1 MSRKKQ
7 LPEVEPVKLK
17 PFHGIRPG
25 IYILI
30 IWALIILLLAFVL
43 FVLPGLVSNTS
54 YVTFNEPVVGSGVY
68 EDGIY
73 LGSATDGVYKTTG
86 GNHKYTFTYEGEEY
100 GEVESKVKRK
110 VFFTLF
116 SHKPQLIVPERSYN
130 DEVKE
135 KVVSAFIRDVTSYSA
150 VISAPDTFHY
160 PPIFSAFA
168 SNSVEMSIKDVR
180 DAWLLA
186 LSHISSSSLYEDYEV
201 GKEILL
207 KSGILFETEE
217 SKELEYYIEALFNGE
232 KVILEKSMENNIL
245 LPTKDGDFFHYEPT
259 IVEMG
264 YSTTLTVESAK
275 EAPVKVEVYDFS
287 IARNLVTEHDWALF
301 VEENPKWSKDNLETL
316 VEEGLVDSNYLKGI
330 TLSPYINSIRP
341 IRNISYYAA
350 SAYVEWKSGK
360 DGVIYHIPTEK
371 EWYTASFSTKDKEY
385 VTSLVY
391 VENNPTTPTAMLGLL
406 WEFTSTPFIPL
417 SRITDY
423 DKINNLGN
431 MYGYDDVI
439 VKGGSYVSDPSSI
452 SIDTVGIT
460 SKSTCSEFCG
470 LRLAK

>member
-25 IYILI
+25 VYIII

-186 LSHISSSSLYEDYEV
+186 LSHISSSSLYEDYKV

-232 KVILEKSMENNIL
+232 KVTLEKSMENNIL

-264 YSTTLTVESAK
+264 YSTTFTVESAK
-275 EAPVKVEVYDFS
+275 EAPVKVEVYEFS

-423 DKINNLGN
+423 DKIINLGN

>member
-25 IYILI
+25 VYIII

-186 LSHISSSSLYEDYEV
+186 LSHISSSSLYEDYKV

-217 SKELEYYIEALFNGE
+217 SKELEYYIDALFNGE
-232 KVILEKSMENNIL
+232 KVTLEKSMENNIL

-275 EAPVKVEVYDFS
+275 EAPVKVEVYEFS

-423 DKINNLGN
+423 DKIINLGN

>member
-25 IYILI
+25 VYIII

-160 PPIFSAFA
+160 PPIFSSFA

-186 LSHISSSSLYEDYEV
+186 LSHISSSSLYEDYKV

-275 EAPVKVEVYDFS
+275 EAPVKVEVYEFS

>member
-54 YVTFNEPVVGSGVY
+54 YVTFDEPVVGSGVY

-186 LSHISSSSLYEDYEV
+186 LSHISSSSLYEDYKV

-275 EAPVKVEVYDFS
+275 EAPVKVEVYEFS

-423 DKINNLGN
+423 DKIINLGN

>member
-54 YVTFNEPVVGSGVY
+54 YVTFDEPVVGSGVY

-186 LSHISSSSLYEDYEV
+186 LSHISSSSLYEDYKV

-217 SKELEYYIEALFNGE
+217 SKELEYYIDALFNGE
-232 KVILEKSMENNIL
+232 KVTLEKSMENNIL

-275 EAPVKVEVYDFS
+275 EAPVKVEVYEFS

-423 DKINNLGN
+423 DKIINLGN

>member
-25 IYILI
+25 VYIII

-160 PPIFSAFA
+160 PSIFSAFA

-186 LSHISSSSLYEDYEV
+186 LSHISSSSLYEDYKV

-217 SKELEYYIEALFNGE
+217 SKELEYYIDALFNGE
-232 KVILEKSMENNIL
+232 KVTLEKSMENNIL

-259 IVEMG
+259 TVEMG

>member
-116 SHKPQLIVPERSYN
+116 SHKPQLIVPERYYN

-186 LSHISSSSLYEDYEV
+186 LSHISSSSLYEDYKV

-217 SKELEYYIEALFNGE
+217 SKELEYYIDALFNGE
-232 KVILEKSMENNIL
+232 KVTLEKSMENNIL

-275 EAPVKVEVYDFS
+275 EAPVKVEVYEFS
-287 IARNLVTEHDWALF
+287 IAQNLVTEHDWALF

>member
-25 IYILI
+25 VYIII

-186 LSHISSSSLYEDYEV
+186 LSHISSFSLYEDYKV

-275 EAPVKVEVYDFS
+275 EAPVKVEVYEFS

-423 DKINNLGN
+423 DKIINLGN

>member
-25 IYILI
+25 VYIII

-275 EAPVKVEVYDFS
+275 EAPVKVEVYEFS

>member
-30 IWALIILLLAFVL
+30 SWALIILLLAFVL

-186 LSHISSSSLYEDYEV
+186 LSHISSSSLYEDYKV

-275 EAPVKVEVYDFS
+275 EAPVKVEVYEFS

>member
-186 LSHISSSSLYEDYEV
+186 LSHISSSSLYEDYKV

-275 EAPVKVEVYDFS
+275 EAPVKVEVYEFS

-423 DKINNLGN
+423 DKIINLGN

>member
-259 IVEMG
+259 IVKMG

-423 DKINNLGN
+423 DKIINLGN

>member
-25 IYILI
+25 VYILI

-186 LSHISSSSLYEDYEV
+186 LSHISSSSLYEDYKV

-406 WEFTSTPFIPL
+406 WEFTSTPCIPL
-417 SRITDY
+417 SRTTDY
-423 DKINNLGN
+423 DKIINLGN

>member
-54 YVTFNEPVVGSGVY
+54 YVTFDEPVVGSGVY

-186 LSHISSSSLYEDYEV
+186 LSHISSSSLYEDYKV

-217 SKELEYYIEALFNGE
+217 SKELEYYIDALFNGE
-232 KVILEKSMENNIL
+232 KVTLEKSMENNIL

-423 DKINNLGN
+423 DKIINLGN

>member
-25 IYILI
+25 VYIII

-186 LSHISSSSLYEDYEV
+186 LSHISSSSLYEDYKV

-217 SKELEYYIEALFNGE
+217 SKELEYYIDALFNGE
-232 KVILEKSMENNIL
+232 KVTLEKSMENNIL

-423 DKINNLGN
+423 DKIINLGN

>member
-25 IYILI
+25 VYILI

-186 LSHISSSSLYEDYEV
+186 LSHISSSSLYEDYKV

-217 SKELEYYIEALFNGE
+217 SKELEYYIDALFNGE
-232 KVILEKSMENNIL
+232 KVTLEKSMENNIL

-275 EAPVKVEVYDFS
+275 EAPVKVEVYEFS
-287 IARNLVTEHDWALF
+287 IAQNLVTEHDWALF

-423 DKINNLGN
+423 DKIINLGN

>member
-7 LPEVEPVKLK
+7 LPEVESVKLK

-186 LSHISSSSLYEDYEV
+186 LSHISSSSLYEDYKV

-423 DKINNLGN
+423 DKIINLGN

>member
-25 IYILI
+25 VYIII

-86 GNHKYTFTYEGEEY
+86 GNHKYTFTYEGEKY

-186 LSHISSSSLYEDYEV
+186 LSHISSSSLYEDYKV

-275 EAPVKVEVYDFS
+275 EVPVKVEVYEFS

>member
-186 LSHISSSSLYEDYEV
+186 ISHISSASLYEDYKV

-232 KVILEKSMENNIL
+232 KVTLEKSMENNIL

-423 DKINNLGN
+423 DKIINLGN

>member
-186 LSHISSSSLYEDYEV
+186 LSHISSSSLYEDYKV

-423 DKINNLGN
+423 DKTINLGN

>member
-25 IYILI
+25 VYILI

-186 LSHISSSSLYEDYEV
+186 LSHISSSSLYEDYKV

>member
-17 PFHGIRPG
+17 PIHGIRPG
-25 IYILI
+25 VYILI
-30 IWALIILLLAFVL
+30 IWAIIILLLFFIL

-86 GNHKYTFTYEGEEY
+86 GNHRYTFTFEGEEY
-100 GEVESKVKRK
+100 GEIETKIKRK

-135 KVVSAFIRDVTSYSA
+135 KVESAFIRDVASYSA

-160 PPIFSAFA
+160 PLIFSAFA
-168 SNSVEMSIKDVR
+168 SNSIEMGIKDVR
-180 DAWLLA
+180 DTWLLA
-186 LSHISSSSLYEDYEV
+186 LSHISSSTLYEDYKV
-201 GKEILL
+201 GKETLS
-207 KSGILFETEE
+207 KSDVLFETDQSKKLE
-217 SKELEYYIEALFNGE
+217 SYIDALFNGE
-232 KVILEKSMENNIL
+232 KIKLEKSMENNIQI
-245 LPTKDGDFFHYEPT
+245 PVNNGDFFHYEST

-264 YSTTLTVESAK
+264 DSTTLTVESAK
-275 EAPVKVEVYDFS
+275 EAPLKVEVNEFS
-287 IARNLVTEHDWALF
+287 IAQNLVTEHDWALF
-301 VEENPKWSKDNLETL
+301 IEENPKWSRDNLDSL
-316 VEEGLVDSNYLKGI
+316 VEEGLVDTNYLKGI

-341 IRNISYYAA
+341 IRNISYHAA
-350 SAYVEWKSGK
+350 SAYVEWKSQK
-360 DGVIYHIPTEK
+360 DGVSYHIPTEK
-371 EWYTASFSTKDKEY
+371 EWYTASLSSKDKEY
-385 VTSLVY
+385 VTSLVFI
-391 VENNPTTPTAMLGLL
+391 ENNPTSPTAMLGQL

-417 SRITDY
+417 SRLSEY
-423 DKINNLGN
+423 DKIINLGN
-431 MYGYDDVI
+431 IYGYDDVI
-439 VKGGSYVSDPSSI
+439 VKGGSYVSDSSSI

>member
-25 IYILI
+25 VYIII
-30 IWALIILLLAFVL
+30 IWALIILLLALVL

-264 YSTTLTVESAK
+264 YSTTFTVESAK
-275 EAPVKVEVYDFS
+275 EAPVKVEVYEFS
-287 IARNLVTEHDWALF
+287 IARNLVTEHDWALC

-423 DKINNLGN
+423 DKIINLGN

>member
-54 YVTFNEPVVGSGVY
+54 YVTFDEPVVGSGVY

-275 EAPVKVEVYDFS
+275 EAPVKVEVYEFS

>member
-417 SRITDY
+417 SRTTDY
-423 DKINNLGN
+423 DKIINLGN

>member
-25 IYILI
+25 VYIII

-186 LSHISSSSLYEDYEV
+186 LSHISSSSLYEDYKV

>member
-25 IYILI
+25 VYIII

-423 DKINNLGN
+423 DKIINLGN

>member
-25 IYILI
+25 VYIII

-186 LSHISSSSLYEDYEV
+186 LSHISSSSLYEDYKV

-207 KSGILFETEE
+207 KNGILFETEE
-217 SKELEYYIEALFNGE
+217 SKELEYYIDALFNGE
-232 KVILEKSMENNIL
+232 KVTLEKSMENNIL

-423 DKINNLGN
+423 DKIINLGN

>member
-54 YVTFNEPVVGSGVY
+54 YVTFDEPVVGSGVY

-186 LSHISSSSLYEDYEV
+186 LSHISSSSLYEDYKV

-217 SKELEYYIEALFNGE
+217 SKELEYYIDALFNGE
-232 KVILEKSMENNIL
+232 KVTLEKSMENNIL

-264 YSTTLTVESAK
+264 YSTTFTVESAK

>member
-25 IYILI
+25 VYIII

-186 LSHISSSSLYEDYEV
+186 LSHISSSSLYEDYKV

-217 SKELEYYIEALFNGE
+217 SKELEYYIDALFNGE
-232 KVILEKSMENNIL
+232 KVTLEKSMENNIL

-275 EAPVKVEVYDFS
+275 EAPVKVEVYEFS

>member
-25 IYILI
+25 VYILI

-186 LSHISSSSLYEDYEV
+186 LSHISSSSLYEDYKV

-217 SKELEYYIEALFNGE
+217 SKELEYYIDALFNGE
-232 KVILEKSMENNIL
+232 KVTLEKSMENNIL

-423 DKINNLGN
+423 DKIINLGN

>member
-1 MSRKKQ
+1 
-7 LPEVEPVKLK
+7 
-17 PFHGIRPG
+17 
-25 IYILI
+25 
-30 IWALIILLLAFVL
+30 
-43 FVLPGLVSNTS
+43 
-54 YVTFNEPVVGSGVY
+54 
-68 EDGIY
+68 
-73 LGSATDGVYKTTG
+73 
-86 GNHKYTFTYEGEEY
+86 
-100 GEVESKVKRK
+100 
-110 VFFTLF
+110 
-116 SHKPQLIVPERSYN
+116 
-130 DEVKE
+130 
-135 KVVSAFIRDVTSYSA
+135 
-150 VISAPDTFHY
+150 
-160 PPIFSAFA
+160 
-168 SNSVEMSIKDVR
+168 
-180 DAWLLA
+180 
-186 LSHISSSSLYEDYEV
+186 
-201 GKEILL
+201 
-207 KSGILFETEE
+207 
-217 SKELEYYIEALFNGE
+217 
-232 KVILEKSMENNIL
+232 MENNIL

-417 SRITDY
+417 SRTTDY
-423 DKINNLGN
+423 DKIINLGN

>member
-186 LSHISSSSLYEDYEV
+186 LSHISSSSLYEDYKV

-217 SKELEYYIEALFNGE
+217 SKELEYYIDALFNGE
-232 KVILEKSMENNIL
+232 KVTLEKSMENNIL

-423 DKINNLGN
+423 DKIINLGN

>member
-180 DAWLLA
+180 DAWLLT
-186 LSHISSSSLYEDYEV
+186 LSNISSSSLYEDYKV

-217 SKELEYYIEALFNGE
+217 SKELEYYIDALFNGE
-232 KVILEKSMENNIL
+232 KVTLEKSMENNIL

-275 EAPVKVEVYDFS
+275 EAPVKVEVYEFS

-423 DKINNLGN
+423 DKIINLGN

>member
-275 EAPVKVEVYDFS
+275 EAPVKVEVYEFS

>member
-25 IYILI
+25 VYIII

-275 EAPVKVEVYDFS
+275 EAPVKVEVYEFS

-423 DKINNLGN
+423 DKIINLGN

>member
-25 IYILI
+25 VYIII

-186 LSHISSSSLYEDYEV
+186 LSHISSSSLYEDYKV

-217 SKELEYYIEALFNGE
+217 SKELEYYIDALFNGE

-275 EAPVKVEVYDFS
+275 EAPVKVEVYEFS

-423 DKINNLGN
+423 DKIINLGN

>member
-25 IYILI
+25 VYIII

-186 LSHISSSSLYEDYEV
+186 LSHISSSSLYEDYKV

-217 SKELEYYIEALFNGE
+217 SKELEYYIDALFNGE

-423 DKINNLGN
+423 DKIINLGN